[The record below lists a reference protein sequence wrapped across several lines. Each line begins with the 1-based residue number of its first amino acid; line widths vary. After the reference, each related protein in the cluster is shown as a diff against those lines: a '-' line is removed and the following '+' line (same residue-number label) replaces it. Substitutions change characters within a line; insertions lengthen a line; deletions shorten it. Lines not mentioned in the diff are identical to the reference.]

1 MAGRA
6 DPTPDYARIL
16 PHHQQTQAR
25 WSSSPDALAAQRYAE
40 VPFSE
45 IRTTMTQPNYPPPHD
60 PNAEGWQQ
68 QGAYPPAGYPQGGY
82 PPQFYVP
89 PRKTN
94 SLALTSMI
102 VSIVSV
108 AMCPL
113 IGIVGAIMGHK
124 AKGQI
129 RQTGEDGDGMATAG
143 IIIGWIV
150 FGLFMLF
157 IVVYG
162 VIIGIAAANGA
173 FDSSSTY

>member
-1 MAGRA
+1 
-6 DPTPDYARIL
+6 
-16 PHHQQTQAR
+16 
-25 WSSSPDALAAQRYAE
+25 
-40 VPFSE
+40 
-45 IRTTMTQPNYPPPHD
+45 MTQPNYPPPND

-68 QGAYPPAGYPQGGY
+68 GAYPPSAYPPGAYPPGGY
-82 PPQFYVP
+82 PPQFYVQ

-143 IIIGWIV
+143 IIVGWIV
-150 FGLFMLF
+150 FGLFVAV
-157 IVVYG
+157 IVVYAV
-162 VIIGIAAANGA
+162 VIAIAAANGA
-173 FDSSSTY
+173 FDSSSTTTY